1 MASPPGH
8 PPSQYEPVGRYGHCS
23 AFING
28 KHYTYGGDCRA
39 GRSPPLSTVEIL
51 DLVTE
56 KWQQIPT
63 TGETPPGHINASCAA
78 LGSSLYHFGGR
89 DRYKCYNTI
98 HCLETS
104 KMSWRATR
112 ADNPREAPIPKSS
125 AGMVVYDHTL
135 VISGG
140 VGDLPQHPNPDKY
153 IPDPGYEGQGY
164 TNEVHCFHVDSS
176 ELC

>member
-23 AFING
+23 AFIDR
-28 KHYTYGGDCRA
+28 KHYTYGGDCGA
-39 GRSPPLSTVEIL
+39 GGSPPLSTVEIL

-63 TGETPPGHINASCAA
+63 TGETPPGHINASCVVIGTY
-78 LGSSLYHFGGR
+78 LFHFGGH
-89 DRYKCYNTI
+89 DEYKYYNTI

-104 KMSWRATR
+104 KLKWRANA
-112 ADNPREAPIPKSS
+112 ADNPRDAPMSKSG
-125 AGMVVYDHTL
+125 AGMVVVGNIL
-135 VISGG
+135 IISGG
-140 VGDLPQHPNPDKY
+140 NGDLPDHPNPDNY
-153 IPDPGYEGQGY
+153 VPNPEYEGWGW
-164 TNEVHCFHVDSS
+164 TNIVHCFHVDSS